1 MTGEE
6 IARELIST
14 LSVQYNDCA
23 STNNVALKTL
33 KVVYPTVVD
42 VGCISHTLDLVG
54 EKFTTPNLNECST
67 WWVSLFS
74 HSPNQGSS
82 ALEGANRPAN
92 AWIFSY
98 QMVEQMG
105 ANKASNGAVWGC

>member
-1 MTGEE
+1 MH
-6 IARELIST
+6 
-14 LSVQYNDCA
+14 DCA
-23 STNNVALKTL
+23 STNNVALRTL

-54 EKFTTPNLNECST
+54 EKFTTPHLNEFFT
-67 WWVSLFS
+67 WWVYSQS
-74 HSPNQGSS
+74 QGSS

-98 QMVEQMG
+98 QVVEQMG